1 MAIIIFTN
9 GTGVGMIPDLFSKAK
24 FQYAFNQRQ
33 KIYSVK
39 VELDN
44 RPRILTVRIGENFT
58 ELSLC
63 DLDGNVLEVAREEDG
78 RGVTFKKS

>member
-1 MAIIIFTN
+1 
-9 GTGVGMIPDLFSKAK
+9 MINDLFNKAK
-24 FQYAFNQRQ
+24 IQYAYNQRQ

-39 VELDN
+39 VELEN
-44 RPRILTVRIGENFT
+44 RPRIITVRIGETFT

-63 DLDGNVLEVAREEDG
+63 DMEGNVLEVAREEDG